1 MHKVT
6 SEELFQRALKV
17 TPGGVHSPVRSFKG
31 LDRAPV
37 FFKQAEG
44 AFLTSVEDKK
54 YIDFC
59 QFQRVNFSRTESPS
73 RIHHAVNFFSNLWVT
88 VT

>member
-31 LDRAPV
+31 LDLYE
-37 FFKQAEG
+37 K
-44 AFLTSVEDKK
+44 
-54 YIDFC
+54 I
-59 QFQRVNFSRTESPS
+59 
-73 RIHHAVNFFSNLWVT
+73 
-88 VT
+88 